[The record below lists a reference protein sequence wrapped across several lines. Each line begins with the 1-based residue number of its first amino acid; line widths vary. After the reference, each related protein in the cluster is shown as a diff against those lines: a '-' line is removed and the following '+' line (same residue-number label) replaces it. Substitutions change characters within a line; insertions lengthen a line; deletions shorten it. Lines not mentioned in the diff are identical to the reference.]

1 MSAAVITT
9 LDPQFNDS
17 TAAVGRYQEGYRLAE
32 ALVAFSYTVR
42 YGGIFLGGVV
52 LVGGI
57 VEFILNLAEHQGFPV
72 IFASLIACAVML
84 ALISQII
91 GRGLQ
96 GEGQLLRA
104 GLDSDVNSSPF
115 LSNAQRARAMSLRKK
130 PPVPK
135 CMPVWTE

>member
-9 LDPQFNDS
+9 FDPQFNDS
-17 TAAVGRYQEGYRLAE
+17 AAAVGRYQKSYQLADV
-32 ALVAFSYTVR
+32 LVTFSYTVR

-57 VEFILNLAEHQGFPV
+57 VEFVLNLAEHHGFPV

-84 ALISQII
+84 ALISQILS
-91 GRGLQ
+91 RGLQ

-104 GLDSDVNSSPF
+104 AVDSDVNSSPF

-130 PPVPK
+130 PLVPR
-135 CMPVWTE
+135 CIPVWTE